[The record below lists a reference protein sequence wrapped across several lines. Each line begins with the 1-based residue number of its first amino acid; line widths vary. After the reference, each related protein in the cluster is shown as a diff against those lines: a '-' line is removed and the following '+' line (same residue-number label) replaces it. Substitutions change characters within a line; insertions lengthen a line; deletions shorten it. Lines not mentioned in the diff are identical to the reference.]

1 MTPHTFTNYLES
13 DFLFNIEFGFQ
24 YDKSLPINELISDT
38 TKIVKNYIGTPGY
51 KNESKY
57 ELGYGSNNFTFSEL
71 NIKKCIQLLN
81 HLKQYYSKNK
91 VICKYFNINYNFPLS
106 DDWSFYWLICHLALD
121 KNMIKTVSKLT
132 IQNSFFNGGSLIMYN
147 GNTIDL
153 DVYLNDVLMK
163 IRNSI
168 INEDYRNLYFSLIRL
183 PKHYKKVYEFFL
195 PQKSGHWEGPN
206 DFLDN
211 IDIIKSMLIDMNT
224 IANWMAKI
232 SKSNELNGLSKEN
245 FHNIFLDI
253 QYNKK

>member
-1 MTPHTFTNYLES
+1 
-13 DFLFNIEFGFQ
+13 
-24 YDKSLPINELISDT
+24 
-38 TKIVKNYIGTPGY
+38 
-51 KNESKY
+51 
-57 ELGYGSNNFTFSEL
+57 
-71 NIKKCIQLLN
+71 
-81 HLKQYYSKNK
+81 
-91 VICKYFNINYNFPLS
+91 
-106 DDWSFYWLICHLALD
+106 
-121 KNMIKTVSKLT
+121 MIKTVSKLT

-147 GNTIDL
+147 GNTNDL

-163 IRNSI
+163 IRNYI
-168 INEDYRNLYFSLIRL
+168 LNEDYHNLYFSLIRL